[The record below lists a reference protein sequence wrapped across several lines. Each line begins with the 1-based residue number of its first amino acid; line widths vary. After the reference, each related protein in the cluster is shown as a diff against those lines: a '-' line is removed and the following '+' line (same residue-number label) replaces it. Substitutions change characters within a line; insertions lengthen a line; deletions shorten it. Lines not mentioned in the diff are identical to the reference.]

1 MTMDGAPRPW
11 MEHISEADWSPDGS
25 TMAVTRVEGGK
36 AVLEY
41 PIGKALFESVG
52 GYLSDLRVS
61 PDGKQVAF
69 FDHHIRGDDRGWVK
83 VVDVGGTVKTL
94 AGEYFSLEGL
104 AWSPDGRVVFFSG
117 SGQGAESMQPLAV
130 NVAGTPAVGQALA
143 GAGAMF
149 IQDVARDGRLLIMRD
164 DLRASIRALVPGESS
179 EREFP
184 WLDFAYTGYLSH
196 DGKFL
201 VFGDESQSAGTN
213 YAVALR
219 DVSNSRVLRLGEG
232 SLLSLSPDDKW
243 AAALVPSTSQFVLYP
258 TGPGDTVQL
267 NRGALEH
274 VRNNLQWFPDGRRV
288 LICGNEAGKAAR
300 CYEQDVTGGAPKAVT
315 PEGTEAA
322 LLAADGRTLLL
333 RTSADAYQ
341 VMTIGGGPPAD
352 MMGLTPADFPFSWT
366 RDRRG
371 IVVVAGVTIPS
382 RIERVDVAT
391 GARTLIRELAPP
403 DRAGVNV
410 IAPGQWIEDGRG
422 YVYSYFREL
431 SKLFVVSGVTR

>member
-1 MTMDGAPRPW
+1 M
-11 MEHISEADWSPDGS
+11 
-25 TMAVTRVEGGK
+25 
-36 AVLEY
+36 LEY
-41 PIGKALFESVG
+41 PIGKALYESAA

-69 FDHHIRGDDRGWVK
+69 FDHHIRGDNRGWVK

-184 WLDFAYTGYLSH
+184 LARLRVHRHTCRTTASSSSLVMKARARAPTMRSRCAMSQTRASSAL
-196 DGKFL
+196 GK
-201 VFGDESQSAGTN
+201 VPS
-213 YAVALR
+213 
-219 DVSNSRVLRLGEG
+219 
-232 SLLSLSPDDKW
+232 LSLSPDDKW

-267 NRGALEH
+267 DRGALEH

-315 PEGTEAA
+315 PEGTEAG
-322 LLAADGRTLLL
+322 AA
-333 RTSADAYQ
+333 
-341 VMTIGGGPPAD
+341 
-352 MMGLTPADFPFSWT
+352 
-366 RDRRG
+366 RR
-371 IVVVAGVTIPS
+371 
-382 RIERVDVAT
+382 
-391 GARTLIRELAPP
+391 
-403 DRAGVNV
+403 
-410 IAPGQWIEDGRG
+410 
-422 YVYSYFREL
+422 
-431 SKLFVVSGVTR
+431 